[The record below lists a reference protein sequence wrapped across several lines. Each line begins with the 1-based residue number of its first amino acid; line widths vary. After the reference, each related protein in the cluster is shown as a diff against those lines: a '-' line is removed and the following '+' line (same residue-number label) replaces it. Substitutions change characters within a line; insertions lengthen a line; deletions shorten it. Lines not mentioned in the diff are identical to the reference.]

1 MAPVLTILIPNSM
14 RIPLRRYVVGCLL
27 VFIVSCQP
35 KVLPVSTE
43 AKPEMKSLSSL
54 FSGLEG
60 RKSAIR
66 DVKAFVRTKI
76 SGENLNQSFRQT
88 LLVKGDEAMRVD
100 TYSLF
105 RQVLGV
111 LIYEGEK
118 TLMYDPRENRVISGE
133 AVWESM
139 HRVLGTYI
147 DFGDYISVFSGGI
160 PHLSHL
166 QTKVAKWNSDQ
177 TVLQIETINKKTG
190 ERVDIGI
197 DAYTLLPK
205 SLLLIR
211 GTREIYRVYWDDY
224 KKVDELDFA
233 HKVVIEIKSKNQ
245 SIVVSYSDVMINQG
259 ISLDAFDL
267 ALGLMN

>member
-1 MAPVLTILIPNSM
+1 M

-54 FSGLEG
+54 FSELEA

-111 LIYEGEK
+111 LIYEGGK
-118 TLMYDPRENRVISGE
+118 TMMYDPRENRVISGE

-147 DFGDYISVFSGGI
+147 DFGY
-160 PHLSHL
+160 
-166 QTKVAKWNSDQ
+166 
-177 TVLQIETINKKTG
+177 
-190 ERVDIGI
+190 
-197 DAYTLLPK
+197 
-205 SLLLIR
+205 
-211 GTREIYRVYWDDY
+211 
-224 KKVDELDFA
+224 
-233 HKVVIEIKSKNQ
+233 
-245 SIVVSYSDVMINQG
+245 
-259 ISLDAFDL
+259 
-267 ALGLMN
+267 

>member
-1 MAPVLTILIPNSM
+1 MQISLH
-14 RIPLRRYVVGCLL
+14 RYVVGCLL
-27 VFIVSCQP
+27 FIISCQP
-35 KVLPVSTE
+35 KILPVPTE
-43 AKPEMKSLSSL
+43 AKPEIKSLSSL
-54 FSGLEG
+54 FSELEA

-111 LIYEGEK
+111 LIYKGEK

-166 QTKVAKWNSDQ
+166 QTKIAKWNSDQ
-177 TVLQIETINKKTG
+177 TVLQIETINQKTG

-205 SLLLIR
+205 SLFLTR

-224 KKVDELDFA
+224 KKVDELDFP
-233 HKVVIEIKSKNQ
+233 HKVVIEIKSNKQ

-259 ISLDAFDL
+259 VSLDAFEL
-267 ALGLMN
+267 ALGLRH

>member
-1 MAPVLTILIPNSM
+1 MQISLH
-14 RIPLRRYVVGCLL
+14 RYVVGCLL
-27 VFIVSCQP
+27 FIISCQP
-35 KVLPVSTE
+35 KILPVPTE
-43 AKPEMKSLSSL
+43 AKPEIKSLSSL
-54 FSGLEG
+54 FSELEA

-111 LIYEGEK
+111 LIYRGEK

-166 QTKVAKWNSDQ
+166 QTKIAKWNSDQ
-177 TVLQIETINKKTG
+177 TVLQIETINQKTG

-205 SLLLIR
+205 SLFLTR

-224 KKVDELDFA
+224 KKVDKLDFP
-233 HKVVIEIKSKNQ
+233 HKVVIEIKSKKQ

-259 ISLDAFDL
+259 ISLDAFEL
-267 ALGLMN
+267 ALGLRH

>member
-1 MAPVLTILIPNSM
+1 MQISLH
-14 RIPLRRYVVGCLL
+14 RYVVGCLL
-27 VFIVSCQP
+27 FIISCQP
-35 KVLPVSTE
+35 KILPVPTE
-43 AKPEMKSLSSL
+43 AKPEIKSLSSL
-54 FSGLEG
+54 FSELEA

-76 SGENLNQSFRQT
+76 SGGNLNQSFRQT

-111 LIYEGEK
+111 LIYKGEK

-166 QTKVAKWNSDQ
+166 QTKIAKWNSDQ
-177 TVLQIETINKKTG
+177 TVLQIETINQKTG

-205 SLLLIR
+205 SLFLTR

-224 KKVDELDFA
+224 KKVDELDFP
-233 HKVVIEIKSKNQ
+233 HKVVIEIKSKKQ

-259 ISLDAFDL
+259 ISLDAFEL
-267 ALGLMN
+267 ALGLRH

>member
-1 MAPVLTILIPNSM
+1 MQISLH
-14 RIPLRRYVVGCLL
+14 RYVVGCLL
-27 VFIVSCQP
+27 FIISCQP
-35 KVLPVSTE
+35 KILPVPTE
-43 AKPEMKSLSSL
+43 AKPEIKSLSSL
-54 FSGLEG
+54 FSELEA

-111 LIYEGEK
+111 LIYKGEK

-166 QTKVAKWNSDQ
+166 QTKIAKWNSDQ
-177 TVLQIETINKKTG
+177 TVLQIETINQKTG

-205 SLLLIR
+205 SLFLTR

-224 KKVDELDFA
+224 KKVDKLDFP
-233 HKVVIEIKSKNQ
+233 HKVVIEIKSKKQ

-259 ISLDAFDL
+259 ISLDAFEL
-267 ALGLMN
+267 ALGLRH

>member
-1 MAPVLTILIPNSM
+1 MQISLH
-14 RIPLRRYVVGCLL
+14 RYVVGCLL
-27 VFIVSCQP
+27 FIISCQP
-35 KVLPVSTE
+35 KILPVPTE
-43 AKPEMKSLSSL
+43 AKPEIKSLSSL
-54 FSGLEG
+54 FSELEA

-111 LIYEGEK
+111 LIYRGEK

-166 QTKVAKWNSDQ
+166 QTKIAKWNSDQ
-177 TVLQIETINKKTG
+177 TVLQIETINQKTG

-205 SLLLIR
+205 SLFLTR

-224 KKVDELDFA
+224 KKVDELDFP
-233 HKVVIEIKSKNQ
+233 HKVVIEIKSKKQ
-245 SIVVSYSDVMINQG
+245 SIVVSYSDVTINQG
-259 ISLDAFDL
+259 ISLDAFEL
-267 ALGLMN
+267 ALGLRH

>member
-1 MAPVLTILIPNSM
+1 M
-14 RIPLRRYVVGCLL
+14 RIFLRWYVVGCLMVL
-27 VFIVSCQP
+27 IISCQP

-43 AKPEMKSLSSL
+43 AKPEMKSLSFL
-54 FSGLEG
+54 FSELQA
-60 RKSAIR
+60 RKSAVR

-88 LLVKGDEAMRVD
+88 LLIKGDEAMRVD

-111 LIYEGEK
+111 LIYEGRK
-118 TLMYDPRENRVISGE
+118 TRMYDPRENRVISGE

-139 HRVLGTYI
+139 HRALGTYI

-166 QTKVAKWNSDQ
+166 HPKVAKWNSDQ
-177 TVLQIETINKKTG
+177 TVLQIETTNQKTG

-233 HKVVIEIKSKNQ
+233 HKIVIKIKSKNQ
-245 SIVVSYSDVMINQG
+245 SIVLNYSDVMINQG
-259 ISLDAFDL
+259 ISLDAFEL
-267 ALGLMN
+267 ALGLIN

>member
-1 MAPVLTILIPNSM
+1 MQISLH
-14 RIPLRRYVVGCLL
+14 RYVVGCLL
-27 VFIVSCQP
+27 FIISCQP
-35 KVLPVSTE
+35 KILPVPTE
-43 AKPEMKSLSSL
+43 AKPEIKSLSSL
-54 FSGLEG
+54 FSELEA

-111 LIYEGEK
+111 LIYRGEK

-177 TVLQIETINKKTG
+177 TVLQIETINQKTG

-205 SLLLIR
+205 SLFLTR

-224 KKVDELDFA
+224 KKVDELDFP
-233 HKVVIEIKSKNQ
+233 HKVVIEIKSKKQ

-259 ISLDAFDL
+259 ISLDAFEL
-267 ALGLMN
+267 ALGLRH

>member
-1 MAPVLTILIPNSM
+1 LDPILTILIPHSM
-14 RIPLRRYVVGCLL
+14 RISLRRYAVGCLL

-35 KVLPVSTE
+35 KVLPLSTE

-54 FSGLEG
+54 MSELEA
-60 RKSAIR
+60 RKSSIR

-133 AVWESM
+133 AVWENM

-147 DFGDYISVFSGGI
+147 DFRDYISVFSGGI

-177 TVLQIETINKKTG
+177 TVLQIETINQKTG
-190 ERVDIGI
+190 ERIDI
-197 DAYTLLPK
+197 
-205 SLLLIR
+205 
-211 GTREIYRVYWDDY
+211 
-224 KKVDELDFA
+224 
-233 HKVVIEIKSKNQ
+233 
-245 SIVVSYSDVMINQG
+245 
-259 ISLDAFDL
+259 
-267 ALGLMN
+267 

>member
-1 MAPVLTILIPNSM
+1 MQISLH
-14 RIPLRRYVVGCLL
+14 RYVVGCLL
-27 VFIVSCQP
+27 FIISCQP
-35 KVLPVSTE
+35 KILPVPTE
-43 AKPEMKSLSSL
+43 AKPEIKSLSSL
-54 FSGLEG
+54 FSELEA

-111 LIYEGEK
+111 LIYRGEK

-166 QTKVAKWNSDQ
+166 QTKIAKWNSDQ
-177 TVLQIETINKKTG
+177 TVLQIETINQKTG

-205 SLLLIR
+205 SLFLTR

-224 KKVDELDFA
+224 KKVDGLDFP
-233 HKVVIEIKSKNQ
+233 HKVVIEIKSKKQ
-245 SIVVSYSDVMINQG
+245 SIVVSYSDVMINQD
-259 ISLDAFDL
+259 ISLDAFEL
-267 ALGLMN
+267 ALGLRH

>member
-1 MAPVLTILIPNSM
+1 MQISLH
-14 RIPLRRYVVGCLL
+14 RYVVGCLL
-27 VFIVSCQP
+27 FIISCQP
-35 KVLPVSTE
+35 KILPVPTE
-43 AKPEMKSLSSL
+43 AKPEIKSLSSL
-54 FSGLEG
+54 FSELEA

-111 LIYEGEK
+111 LIYKGEK

-166 QTKVAKWNSDQ
+166 QTKIAKWNSDQ
-177 TVLQIETINKKTG
+177 TVLQIETINQKTG

-205 SLLLIR
+205 SLFLTR

-224 KKVDELDFA
+224 KKVDELDFP
-233 HKVVIEIKSKNQ
+233 HKVVIEIKSKKQ

-259 ISLDAFDL
+259 ISLDAFEL
-267 ALGLMN
+267 ALGSRH

>member
-1 MAPVLTILIPNSM
+1 MQISLH
-14 RIPLRRYVVGCLL
+14 RYVVGCLL
-27 VFIVSCQP
+27 FIISCQP
-35 KVLPVSTE
+35 KILPVPTE
-43 AKPEMKSLSSL
+43 AKPEIKSLSSL
-54 FSGLEG
+54 FSELEA

-111 LIYEGEK
+111 LIYKGEK

-166 QTKVAKWNSDQ
+166 QTKIAKWNSDQ
-177 TVLQIETINKKTG
+177 TVLQIETINQKTG
-190 ERVDIGI
+190 ERVDIGV

-205 SLLLIR
+205 SLFLTR

-224 KKVDELDFA
+224 KKVDELDFP
-233 HKVVIEIKSKNQ
+233 HKVVIEIKSKKQ

-259 ISLDAFDL
+259 ISLDAFEL
-267 ALGLMN
+267 ALGLRH

>member
-1 MAPVLTILIPNSM
+1 MQISLH
-14 RIPLRRYVVGCLL
+14 RYVVGCLL
-27 VFIVSCQP
+27 FIISCQP
-35 KVLPVSTE
+35 KILPVPTE
-43 AKPEMKSLSSL
+43 AKPEIKSLSSL
-54 FSGLEG
+54 FSELEA

-111 LIYEGEK
+111 LIYKGEK

-166 QTKVAKWNSDQ
+166 QTKIAKWNSDQ
-177 TVLQIETINKKTG
+177 TVLQIETINQKTG

-205 SLLLIR
+205 SLFLTR

-224 KKVDELDFA
+224 KKVDGLDFP
-233 HKVVIEIKSKNQ
+233 HKVVIEIKSKKQ
-245 SIVVSYSDVMINQG
+245 SIVVSYSDVTINQG
-259 ISLDAFDL
+259 ISLDAFEL
-267 ALGLMN
+267 ALGLRH

>member
-1 MAPVLTILIPNSM
+1 MQISLH
-14 RIPLRRYVVGCLL
+14 RYVVGCLL
-27 VFIVSCQP
+27 VIISCQP
-35 KVLPVSTE
+35 KILPVPTE
-43 AKPEMKSLSSL
+43 AKPEIKSLSSL
-54 FSGLEG
+54 FSELEA

-111 LIYEGEK
+111 LIYKGEK

-166 QTKVAKWNSDQ
+166 QTKIAKWNSDQ
-177 TVLQIETINKKTG
+177 TVLQIETINQKTG

-205 SLLLIR
+205 SLFLTR

-224 KKVDELDFA
+224 KKVDELDFP
-233 HKVVIEIKSKNQ
+233 HKVVIEIKSKKQ

-259 ISLDAFDL
+259 ISLDAFEL
-267 ALGLMN
+267 ALGLRH

>member
-1 MAPVLTILIPNSM
+1 MQISLH
-14 RIPLRRYVVGCLL
+14 RYVVGCLL
-27 VFIVSCQP
+27 FIISCQP
-35 KVLPVSTE
+35 KILPVPTE
-43 AKPEMKSLSSL
+43 AKPEIKSLSSL
-54 FSGLEG
+54 FSELEA
-60 RKSAIR
+60 RKAAIR

-111 LIYEGEK
+111 LIYKGEK

-166 QTKVAKWNSDQ
+166 QTKIAKWNSDQ
-177 TVLQIETINKKTG
+177 TVLQIETINQKTG
-190 ERVDIGI
+190 ERVDIGV

-205 SLLLIR
+205 SLFLTR

-224 KKVDELDFA
+224 KKVDELDFP
-233 HKVVIEIKSKNQ
+233 HKVVIEIKSKKQ

-259 ISLDAFDL
+259 ISLDAFEL
-267 ALGLMN
+267 ALGLRH

>member
-1 MAPVLTILIPNSM
+1 MQISLH
-14 RIPLRRYVVGCLL
+14 RYVVGCLF
-27 VFIVSCQP
+27 FIISCQP
-35 KVLPVSTE
+35 KILPVPTE
-43 AKPEMKSLSSL
+43 AKPEIKSLSSL
-54 FSGLEG
+54 FSELEA

-111 LIYEGEK
+111 LIYRGEK

-166 QTKVAKWNSDQ
+166 QTKIAKWNSDQ
-177 TVLQIETINKKTG
+177 TVLQIETINQKTG

-205 SLLLIR
+205 SLFLTR

-224 KKVDELDFA
+224 KKVDELDFP
-233 HKVVIEIKSKNQ
+233 HKVVIEIKSKKQ
-245 SIVVSYSDVMINQG
+245 SIVVSYSDVTINQG
-259 ISLDAFDL
+259 ISLDAFEL
-267 ALGLMN
+267 ALGLRH

>member
-1 MAPVLTILIPNSM
+1 MQISLH
-14 RIPLRRYVVGCLL
+14 RYVVGCLL
-27 VFIVSCQP
+27 FIISCQP
-35 KVLPVSTE
+35 KILPVPTE
-43 AKPEMKSLSSL
+43 AKPEIKSLSSL
-54 FSGLEG
+54 FSELEA

-111 LIYEGEK
+111 LIYKGEK

-147 DFGDYISVFSGGI
+147 DFGDYISVFSGGV

-166 QTKVAKWNSDQ
+166 QTKIAKWNSDQ
-177 TVLQIETINKKTG
+177 TVLQIETINQKTG

-205 SLLLIR
+205 SLFLTR

-224 KKVDELDFA
+224 KKVDELDFP
-233 HKVVIEIKSKNQ
+233 HKVVIEIKSKKQ

-259 ISLDAFDL
+259 ISLDAFEL
-267 ALGLMN
+267 ALGLRH

>member
-1 MAPVLTILIPNSM
+1 MQISLH
-14 RIPLRRYVVGCLL
+14 RYVVGCLL
-27 VFIVSCQP
+27 FIISCQP
-35 KVLPVSTE
+35 KILPVPTE
-43 AKPEMKSLSSL
+43 AKPEIKSLSSL
-54 FSGLEG
+54 FSELEA

-111 LIYEGEK
+111 LIYKGEK

-139 HRVLGTYI
+139 HRVLGAYI

-267 ALGLMN
+267 ALELMN

>member
-1 MAPVLTILIPNSM
+1 LSPLLTILIPNSM
-14 RIPLRRYVVGCLL
+14 RIFLRQYVVGCLL

-35 KVLPVSTE
+35 KVLPLSTE
-43 AKPEMKSLSSL
+43 AKPEMKSLTSL
-54 FSGLEG
+54 FSALEA

-88 LLVKGDEAMRVD
+88 LIVKGDEAMRVD

-111 LIYEGEK
+111 LIYEGGK

-139 HRVLGTYI
+139 QRVLGTYI
-147 DFGDYISVFSGGI
+147 DLGDYISVFSGGI

-166 QTKVAKWNSDQ
+166 RAKVAKWNSDQ
-177 TVLQIETINKKTG
+177 TVLQIETINQKTG
-190 ERVDIGI
+190 ERIDFGI

-205 SLLLIR
+205 SLILTR
-211 GTREIYRVYWDDY
+211 GTREIYRVYWYDY
-224 KKVDELDFA
+224 KKVDKLDFA
-233 HKVVIEIKSKNQ
+233 HKVVIEIKSKKQ
-245 SIVVSYSDVMINQG
+245 SIVVRYSEVMINQG
-259 ISLDAFDL
+259 ISLDAFEL
-267 ALGLMN
+267 VPGLMN

>member
-1 MAPVLTILIPNSM
+1 MQISLH
-14 RIPLRRYVVGCLL
+14 RYVVGCLL
-27 VFIVSCQP
+27 FIISCQP
-35 KVLPVSTE
+35 KILPVPTE
-43 AKPEMKSLSSL
+43 AKPEIKSLSSL
-54 FSGLEG
+54 FSELEA

-76 SGENLNQSFRQT
+76 SGENLNKSFRQT

-111 LIYEGEK
+111 LIYKGEK

-166 QTKVAKWNSDQ
+166 QTKIAKWNRDQ
-177 TVLQIETINKKTG
+177 TVLQIETINQKTG

-205 SLLLIR
+205 SLFLTR

-224 KKVDELDFA
+224 KKVDELDFP
-233 HKVVIEIKSKNQ
+233 HKVVIEIKSKKQ

-259 ISLDAFDL
+259 ISLDAFEL
-267 ALGLMN
+267 ALGLRH

>member
-1 MAPVLTILIPNSM
+1 MQISLH
-14 RIPLRRYVVGCLL
+14 RYVVGCLL
-27 VFIVSCQP
+27 FIISCQP
-35 KVLPVSTE
+35 KILPVPTE
-43 AKPEMKSLSSL
+43 AKPEIKSLSSL
-54 FSGLEG
+54 FSELEA

-111 LIYEGEK
+111 LIYRGEK

-166 QTKVAKWNSDQ
+166 QTKIAKWNSDQ
-177 TVLQIETINKKTG
+177 TVLQIETINQKTG

-205 SLLLIR
+205 SLFLTR

-224 KKVDELDFA
+224 KKVDELDFP
-233 HKVVIEIKSKNQ
+233 HKVVIEIKSKKQ

-259 ISLDAFDL
+259 ISLDAFEL
-267 ALGLMN
+267 ALGSRH

>member
-1 MAPVLTILIPNSM
+1 MQISLH
-14 RIPLRRYVVGCLL
+14 RYVVGCLL
-27 VFIVSCQP
+27 FIISCQP
-35 KVLPVSTE
+35 KILPVPTE
-43 AKPEMKSLSSL
+43 AKPEIKSLSSL
-54 FSGLEG
+54 FSELEA

-111 LIYEGEK
+111 LIYRGEK

-166 QTKVAKWNSDQ
+166 QTKIAKWNSDQ
-177 TVLQIETINKKTG
+177 TVLQIETINQKTG

-205 SLLLIR
+205 SLFLTR

-224 KKVDELDFA
+224 KKVDELDFP
-233 HKVVIEIKSKNQ
+233 HKVVIEIKSKKQ

-259 ISLDAFDL
+259 ISLDAFEL
-267 ALGLMN
+267 ALGLRH

>member
-1 MAPVLTILIPNSM
+1 MQISLH
-14 RIPLRRYVVGCLL
+14 RYVVGCLL
-27 VFIVSCQP
+27 FIISCQP
-35 KVLPVSTE
+35 KILPVPTE
-43 AKPEMKSLSSL
+43 AKPEIKSLSSL
-54 FSGLEG
+54 FSELEA

-111 LIYEGEK
+111 LIYKGEK

-166 QTKVAKWNSDQ
+166 QTKIAKWNSDQ
-177 TVLQIETINKKTG
+177 TVLQIETINQKTG

-205 SLLLIR
+205 SLFLTR

-224 KKVDELDFA
+224 KKVDELDFP
-233 HKVVIEIKSKNQ
+233 HKVVIEIKSKKQ

-259 ISLDAFDL
+259 ISLDAFEL
-267 ALGLMN
+267 ALGLRH

>member
-1 MAPVLTILIPNSM
+1 MQISLH
-14 RIPLRRYVVGCLL
+14 RYVVGCLL
-27 VFIVSCQP
+27 FIISCQP
-35 KVLPVSTE
+35 KILPVPTE
-43 AKPEMKSLSSL
+43 AKPEIKSLSSL
-54 FSGLEG
+54 FSELEA

-111 LIYEGEK
+111 LIYKGEK

-166 QTKVAKWNSDQ
+166 QTKIAKWNSDQ
-177 TVLQIETINKKTG
+177 TVLQIETINQKTG

-205 SLLLIR
+205 SLFLTR

-224 KKVDELDFA
+224 KKVDELDFP
-233 HKVVIEIKSKNQ
+233 HKVVIEIKSKKQ

-267 ALGLMN
+267 ALELMN

>member
-1 MAPVLTILIPNSM
+1 MQISLH
-14 RIPLRRYVVGCLL
+14 RYVVGCLL
-27 VFIVSCQP
+27 FIISCQP
-35 KVLPVSTE
+35 KILPVPTE
-43 AKPEMKSLSSL
+43 AKPEIKSLSSL
-54 FSGLEG
+54 FSELEA

-111 LIYEGEK
+111 LIYKGEK
-118 TLMYDPRENRVISGE
+118 TLIYDPRENRVISGE

-166 QTKVAKWNSDQ
+166 QTKIAKWNSDQ
-177 TVLQIETINKKTG
+177 TVLQIETINQKTG

-205 SLLLIR
+205 SLFLTR

-224 KKVDELDFA
+224 KKVDELDFP
-233 HKVVIEIKSKNQ
+233 HKVVIEIKSKKQ

-259 ISLDAFDL
+259 ISLDAFEL
-267 ALGLMN
+267 ALGLRH

>member
-1 MAPVLTILIPNSM
+1 MQISLH
-14 RIPLRRYVVGCLL
+14 RYVVGCLL
-27 VFIVSCQP
+27 FIISCQP
-35 KVLPVSTE
+35 KILPVPTE
-43 AKPEMKSLSSL
+43 AKPEIKSLSSL
-54 FSGLEG
+54 FSELEA

-111 LIYEGEK
+111 LIYKGEK

-166 QTKVAKWNSDQ
+166 QTKIAKWNSDQ
-177 TVLQIETINKKTG
+177 TVLQIETINQKTG

-205 SLLLIR
+205 SLFLTR
-211 GTREIYRVYWDDY
+211 GTREIYRVYWGDY
-224 KKVDELDFA
+224 KKVDELDFP
-233 HKVVIEIKSKNQ
+233 HKVVIEIKSKKQ

-259 ISLDAFDL
+259 ISLDAFEL
-267 ALGLMN
+267 ALGLRH